1 MYLAESAFQQTQ
13 QIQINNYLNFI
24 SILSQSYYNL
34 RVNRQK

>member
-34 RVNRQK
+34 TIKNK